1 MVFLNIIVFAV
12 QLAAPEFMEQFIL
25 DYGSFNPLTWLTSAC
40 MHGGF
45 GHIIGNM
52 VVLATCGWII
62 EGKIGWWRFI
72 ALYFVLA
79 FISGGM
85 IQTIMFFIG
94 GSGALGASCV
104 IYGMIA
110 MILIWAPENTITI
123 LVVGWFFFNLI
134 NFTFEVALMIVCIL
148 LIALELLTA
157 AYSGFAIS
165 SAVLH
170 LFGVVPGAVVGF
182 CMIKLRWVD
191 CEGYDLISIL
201 SGKRGKRVLTVQQEQ
216 EQNRIRKEEKAS
228 ADEAFETSQTM
239 VDSYIA
245 KGHFEMAFNR
255 YQVQHRRDKQFM
267 LSEKQFVAIING
279 LWPIE
284 NKRSKAVSIIELY
297 LKQYQALRVQMTLK
311 IARYYLLEKHQ
322 PKKCGQLIKSISK
335 EPLTDKQSQ
344 FAKQL
349 VLRARQMISDG
360 VIEFSDD

>member
-1 MVFLNIIVFAV
+1 MVFLNIIVFAA

-25 DYGSFNPLTWLTSAC
+25 DFGSFNPLTWLTSAC
-40 MHGGF
+40 MHASF
-45 GHIIGNM
+45 GHIFGNM
-52 VVLATCGWII
+52 VVFVICGWII

-72 ALYFVLA
+72 AMYFLLA

-85 IQTIMFFIG
+85 IQTVMFFIG
-94 GSGALGASCV
+94 GSGALGASGV
-104 IYGMIA
+104 IFGMIA
-110 MILIWAPENTITI
+110 IVLIWAPENTISI
-123 LVVGWFFFNLI
+123 LVVGWFFFRVI
-134 NFTFEVALMIVCIL
+134 NFTFEVTVMVVCFLM
-148 LIALELLTA
+148 IALELLTA
-157 AYSGFAIS
+157 AYSGFAMS

-182 CMIKLRWVD
+182 SMIKLRWVD
-191 CEGYDLISIL
+191 CDGFDLISTL
-201 SGKRGKRVLTVQQEQ
+201 SGKRGKRVRTVQEEQ
-216 EQNRIRKEEKAS
+216 ELKRIRKEEKAA
-228 ADEAFETSQTM
+228 ADEAFETSQAM

-245 KGHFEMAFNR
+245 KGHYEMAFNR
-255 YQVQHRRDKQFM
+255 YQVQNRRDKRFL

-284 NKRSKAVSIIELY
+284 GKRAKAVSIIELY

-322 PKKCGQLIKSISK
+322 PTKCGQLIKSISGA
-335 EPLTDKQSQ
+335 PLTEKQSQ

-349 VLRARQMISDG
+349 VLRAHQMKNDG